1 MIQIKNDIPADQD
14 TPVCRDHTT
23 IALARAM
30 RRLGAGVLAML
41 LGLGGL
47 PASAQEA
54 AQKLATIRLN
64 AGMHLINAE
73 VAQTPEQRQIGLM
86 HRPTMPANE
95 GMLFVFEEPG
105 MHCFWMKNTLLPL
118 AIAFVANDGSI
129 VNIAE
134 MQAGSEAS
142 HCPRQP
148 VRYALEMNQGWFAK
162 RGMKAGSHIDG
173 GPFQAR

>member
-1 MIQIKNDIPADQD
+1 MIQIKNGTPIIKGSPA
-14 TPVCRDHTT
+14 CRDHATAAT
-23 IALARAM
+23 RIL
-30 RRLGAGVLAML
+30 RRIGAGILALL
-41 LGLGGL
+41 LGTGL
-47 PASAQEA
+47 TPAGAQDG

-64 AGMHLINAE
+64 AGMHLITAE
-73 VAQTPEQRQIGLM
+73 VAQTPAQRQIGLM
-86 HRPTMPANE
+86 HRPSMPAND
-95 GMLFVFEEPG
+95 GMLFVFEERG

-118 AIAFVANDGSI
+118 AIAFIADDGSI

-162 RGMKAGSHIDG
+162 RGFKAGARIDG
-173 GPFQAR
+173 GPFPVR